1 MNGRLVSLVDG
12 REYSIST
19 SGFTFGREV
28 GCDIVIASSDVSR
41 RHAEISPAGD
51 GYLLTD
57 LSTNGVLING
67 SRVEKTQVLDRGDVL
82 RIGPEEFRFYADASA
97 PQLANTGFMPRMP
110 ASPTGKPV
118 PPAPAAD

>member
-12 REYSIST
+12 REYSISA

-28 GCDIVIASSDVSR
+28 GCDIVIASSEVSR

-51 GYLLTD
+51 GYRLTD

-67 SRVEKTQVLDRGDVL
+67 SRVEKTQALGRGDVL

-110 ASPTGKPV
+110 ASPAGKPV